1 MTADCFLNGIILS
14 LYHVRTVCED
24 FNSQAVFVF
33 ESKMMGRSSAYAVER
48 WLLYRQHQGFTVSNG
63 EGPDAAFCLGGIVM
77 RQLDQVCESPDSE
90 NIQCALDFENTMNN
104 LETQLY
110 YRHLPPKEVAL
121 CVMEAACK
129 FYDADWCGLIQVD
142 LDLGLWKPL
151 WWHNECQEDK
161 TTILTNEFESSE
173 FLDRWVKAV
182 RRGTPMVVPDAEE
195 VKDLYPDEYQ
205 LYERLGIKSVLAIP
219 LEPRQ
224 IALIAVRNPQRYIH
238 QTSMLKLLAYVLLA
252 AYNDK
257 RMADSLSMAISPE
270 NIKSSHDVFI
280 SLFGELKIHTSH
292 GVLPE
297 SDLKSPKISRLLT
310 FMLLSNKKA
319 LSSLEI
325 VQEIWPEELEDKDE
339 PGKKVKQLVYRLRQ
353 AFSIISDEQLILS
366 TPSGYQFNPDLHIT
380 TDFQRFDELCIAAA
394 KATSAINKVRLL
406 EKAASLYQGKLLSAA
421 NGEHWLVHYANRY
434 HLEFMSTV
442 NELLK
447 QLMDFHAYDLL
458 HRDAALALT
467 IAPENTKAYYWLI
480 RSYQKQHMDEMA
492 AGELAAAK
500 QKLPEDEYQKLLN
513 SLER

>member
-1 MTADCFLNGIILS
+1 
-14 LYHVRTVCED
+14 
-24 FNSQAVFVF
+24 
-33 ESKMMGRSSAYAVER
+33 
-48 WLLYRQHQGFTVSNG
+48 
-63 EGPDAAFCLGGIVM
+63 M
-77 RQLDQVCESPDSE
+77 RQSDSVSEELDTE
-90 NIQCALDFENTMNN
+90 NVQCALDFENTMNE

-121 CVMEAACK
+121 RVMEAACK

-182 RRGTPMVVPDAEE
+182 RRGTPMVV
-195 VKDLYPDEYQ
+195 
-205 LYERLGIKSVLAIP
+205 
-219 LEPRQ
+219 
-224 IALIAVRNPQRYIH
+224 
-238 QTSMLKLLAYVLLA
+238 
-252 AYNDK
+252 
-257 RMADSLSMAISPE
+257 
-270 NIKSSHDVFI
+270 
-280 SLFGELKIHTSH
+280 
-292 GVLPE
+292 
-297 SDLKSPKISRLLT
+297 SD
-310 FMLLSNKKA
+310 
-319 LSSLEI
+319 
-325 VQEIWPEELEDKDE
+325 
-339 PGKKVKQLVYRLRQ
+339 
-353 AFSIISDEQLILS
+353 
-366 TPSGYQFNPDLHIT
+366 
-380 TDFQRFDELCIAAA
+380 
-394 KATSAINKVRLL
+394 
-406 EKAASLYQGKLLSAA
+406 QGKLLSAA

-434 HLEFMSTV
+434 HLAFMSTV

-513 SLER
+513 SLE

>member
-1 MTADCFLNGIILS
+1 
-14 LYHVRTVCED
+14 
-24 FNSQAVFVF
+24 
-33 ESKMMGRSSAYAVER
+33 
-48 WLLYRQHQGFTVSNG
+48 
-63 EGPDAAFCLGGIVM
+63 M
-77 RQLDQVCESPDSE
+77 RQSDSVSEELDTE
-90 NIQCALDFENTMNN
+90 NVQCALDFENTMNE

-121 CVMEAACK
+121 RVMETACK

-151 WWHNECQEDK
+151 WWHNECQEDN

-182 RRGTPMVVPDAEE
+182 RRGTPMVVSDAEE

-257 RMADSLSMAISPE
+257 RMADSLSMAFSPE

-280 SLFGELKIHTSH
+280 SLFGELKIHTSR
-292 GVLPE
+292 GVLPG

-310 FMLLSNKKA
+310 FMLLSKKKA

-366 TPSGYQFNPDLHIT
+366 TPSGYQFNPDLNIT
-380 TDFQRFDELCIAAA
+380 TDFQMFDELCIAAA
-394 KATSAINKVRLL
+394 KATSTINKVGLL
-406 EKAASLYQGKLLSAA
+406 EKAASLYQGKLLSTAD
-421 NGEHWLVHYANRY
+421 GEHWLVHYANRY
-434 HLEFMSTV
+434 HLAFMSTV

-458 HRDAALALT
+458 HQDAALALT

-480 RSYQKQHMDEMA
+480 CSYRKQHMDELA
-492 AGELAAAK
+492 SGELAAAK
-500 QKLPEDEYQKLLN
+500 QKLPEDEYQKLL
-513 SLER
+513 SLLE

>member
-1 MTADCFLNGIILS
+1 
-14 LYHVRTVCED
+14 
-24 FNSQAVFVF
+24 
-33 ESKMMGRSSAYAVER
+33 
-48 WLLYRQHQGFTVSNG
+48 
-63 EGPDAAFCLGGIVM
+63 
-77 RQLDQVCESPDSE
+77 
-90 NIQCALDFENTMNN
+90 
-104 LETQLY
+104 
-110 YRHLPPKEVAL
+110 
-121 CVMEAACK
+121 
-129 FYDADWCGLIQVD
+129 
-142 LDLGLWKPL
+142 
-151 WWHNECQEDK
+151 
-161 TTILTNEFESSE
+161 
-173 FLDRWVKAV
+173 
-182 RRGTPMVVPDAEE
+182 MVVSDAED
-195 VKDLYPDEYQ
+195 VKDTYPDEYR

-224 IALIAVRNPQRYIH
+224 IALIAVRNPQRYTH

-257 RMADSLSMAISPE
+257 RMADSLSMAFSPE

-434 HLEFMSTV
+434 HLAFMSTV

-467 IAPENTKAYYWLI
+467 IAPENIKAYYWLI

-500 QKLPEDEYQKLLN
+500 QKLPEDEYQKLLI